1 MAGLMWRWIGNSCA
15 ILVAA
20 ELFDR
25 VTVASVPDAFIAGAV
40 LGIINSVVKP
50 ILVILTLPVTILTLG
65 VFYFFISAFC
75 LWMTSTLLDGF
86 AVSGVMTTLVA
97 AMLVSVIS
105 AVITSALR
113 PSSESTRS

>member
-20 ELFDR
+20 ALFDR
-25 VTVASVPDAFIAGAV
+25 VSVASVPDAFIAGAV

-65 VFYFFISAFC
+65 VFYF

-86 AVSGVMTTLVA
+86 SVSGVMTTLVA